1 MNTLIIICPTFLLQS
16 YYHNINLLGNAR
28 IKSHLDVFMFVKIC
42 RVFLKSRLNVQN
54 ELDKQSVASMM
65 HVFLFLGTVKAIK
78 FILFVPY
85 REIEF
90 ILSNQRNFLSNGYYN
105 LKNIAI
111 KISNYAANK

>member
-1 MNTLIIICPTFLLQS
+1 MIFPAFCCKFTAS
-16 YYHNINLLGNAR
+16 YTSLLGNER